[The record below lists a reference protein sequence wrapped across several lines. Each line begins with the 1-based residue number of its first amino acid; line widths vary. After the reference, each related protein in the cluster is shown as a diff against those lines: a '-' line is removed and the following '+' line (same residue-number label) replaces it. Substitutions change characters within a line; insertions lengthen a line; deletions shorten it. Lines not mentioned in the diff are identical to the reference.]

1 MCVEQSNIEKGLDQ
15 WINSVLHIRGGLV
28 AQKTENLPA
37 GETEFHP
44 QVGKISW
51 RRAWQPPP
59 AFVPGEVHG
68 QRSLVGYSP

>member
-37 GETEFHP
+37 MGRPSFIPRLGRSPGGGHGNPLQHSCLEKSM
-44 QVGKISW
+44 G
-51 RRAWQPPP
+51 RGAW
-59 AFVPGEVHG
+59 
-68 QRSLVGYSP
+68 